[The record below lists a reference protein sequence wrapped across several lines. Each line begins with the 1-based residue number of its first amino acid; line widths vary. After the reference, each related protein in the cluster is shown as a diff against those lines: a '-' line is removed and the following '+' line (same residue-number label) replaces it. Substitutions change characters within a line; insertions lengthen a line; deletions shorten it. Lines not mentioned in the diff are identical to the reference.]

1 MSTKTTK
8 HMIIYTNETCP
19 YCKQVKEELN
29 KNGFG
34 YEERLS
40 SEFKD
45 EYQNVTNL
53 TGLPTVPTIKYNN
66 EYFVPGRDFGNPQ
79 HLIDILKNYK
89 ALAQTES
96 RITLEKVKTLSY
108 SINMAFG
115 RLDQILKQIETKLNK
130 KDEHKSTN

>member
-1 MSTKTTK
+1 
-8 HMIIYTNETCP
+8 MIIYTNETCP

-79 HLIDILKNYK
+79 HLINILKNYK
-89 ALAQTES
+89 ALTQTES

>member
-89 ALAQTES
+89 ALTQTES

-115 RLDQILKQIETKLNK
+115 RLDQLLKQIETKLNK

>member
-1 MSTKTTK
+1 
-8 HMIIYTNETCP
+8 MIIYTNETCP

>member
-1 MSTKTTK
+1 
-8 HMIIYTNETCP
+8 MIIYTNETCP

-89 ALAQTES
+89 ALTQTES

>member
-89 ALAQTES
+89 ALTQTES

>member
-1 MSTKTTK
+1 
-8 HMIIYTNETCP
+8 MIIYTNETCP

-34 YEERLS
+34 YKERLS

-45 EYQNVTNL
+45 EYQDVTNL
-53 TGLPTVPTIKYNN
+53 TGLPTVPTIEYNN

-89 ALAQTES
+89 APTQTES
-96 RITLEKVKTLSY
+96 RITLEKIKTLNY

-115 RLDQILKQIETKLNK
+115 RLDQLLRQIETKINK
-130 KDEHKSTN
+130 EDEHKSNN